1 MPIFKDSIP
10 DFMLP
15 IEELLMPKVLCIFG
29 MVVAALMLLIF
40 GLDLAVQ
47 FPFRGAH
54 RMMMDLPLVFC
65 ALGLGYL
72 SWVTFR
78 EQV

>member
-1 MPIFKDSIP
+1 
-10 DFMLP
+10 
-15 IEELLMPKVLCIFG
+15 MPKVLCIFG

-40 GLDLAVQ
+40 GLDMALGV
-47 FPFRGAH
+47 PFRAAN
-54 RMMMDLPLVFC
+54 RWMMDLPLILC
-65 ALGLGYL
+65 SAGLGYL

>member
-1 MPIFKDSIP
+1 
-10 DFMLP
+10 
-15 IEELLMPKVLCIFG
+15 MPKALCIFG
-29 MVVAALMLLIF
+29 MAVAALMLLIF
-40 GLDLAVQ
+40 LLDLAVGM
-47 FPFRGAH
+47 PFHSANPWTL
-54 RMMMDLPLVFC
+54 DLPMILC